1 MLDAISGEGSDMGD
15 SRLCRS
21 LEKEMFEKTPIKE
34 CLKKLAKHVTAPN
47 SKWHMEFRGNNSQ
60 RNTVDL
66 YCKGLVLRL
75 HFQKQT
81 GRFTARMNEKL
92 AEKLI
97 QQNIAVEE
105 YINGRP
111 LEDFDKFI
119 ALLPRIEK
127 EYWEY
132 KFNQHERENECD
144 LAKGM
149 NSAKTAFIADI
160 EVTLSKTA
168 DYVQAVQAS
177 KSNPEGDLLVM
188 VREGSQYFLLPV
200 EMKMVDAKKTVLD
213 EAEKEIRTFLNVIY
227 GIDEK
232 KPGFFRDFKRN
243 YQFVCNQKREIGLLK
258 DADMEI
264 GILNEKPEI
273 PIGLILI
280 LNGQGKNQ
288 TNHRLTRIPDNK
300 LQLISEAQDQYSIY
314 ALKCDIGYFQSCEWV
329 KQLK

>member
-1 MLDAISGEGSDMGD
+1 MGD

-21 LEKEMFEKTPIKE
+21 FEKEMFEKTPIKE
-34 CLKKLAKHVTAPN
+34 CLKKLAKHVAAAT
-47 SKWHMEFRGNNSQ
+47 SQWHMEFRGNNSQ

-92 AEKLI
+92 AKKLI
-97 QQNIAVEE
+97 RQNIAVEE

-119 ALLPRIEK
+119 ALLPKIEK
-127 EYWEY
+127 EYLDY
-132 KFNQHERENECD
+132 SFNQHERKNECD

-149 NSAKTAFIADI
+149 SSAKRAFIVDI

-168 DYVQAVQAS
+168 DYVQVRQDS
-177 KSNPEGDLLVM
+177 TSNPEGDLLVM
-188 VREGSQYFLLPV
+188 VREDSQYWLLPV
-200 EMKMVDAKKTVLD
+200 EMKMVDAKLKVLN

-232 KPGFFRDFKRN
+232 KPGFFDDFKNN
-243 YQFVCNQKREIGLLK
+243 YQTICKQKREIGLLK

-264 GILNEKPEI
+264 GILNEKPKK
-273 PIGLILI
+273 PVGLILI
-280 LNGQGKNQ
+280 FVEGEDKKQ
-288 TNHRLTRIPDNK
+288 TNHRLTRIRDNK
-300 LQLISEAQDQYSIY
+300 LHLISEAHDRYSIF
-314 ALKCDIGYFQSCEWV
+314 ALKCDKAYFQSCEWV